1 MFRSN
6 APRLRFWPALKKGF
20 LSDSSQNQIREVLV
34 ETARGHVASA
44 KRKKLAGI
52 RVSPGGY
59 FAAAALLTFA
69 SLLCLRTH
77 HDLIALMLTAGTWT
91 IIPLLVLTNRLSFD
105 GHTIV
110 RTGLVARLIRL
121 VRGRLQ
127 SLGVDDVERVEVA
140 TLRTLRRGGKVRY
153 RYRVEIA
160 GKGLAFVLAS
170 GGQEFR
176 QMVRVLLP
184 RISDHKLDAR
194 ARELRDHLGDAKVV
208 RREAAKL
215 GIASTS
221 VLEETSAAKRADR
234 YRAALS
240 TSPATNL
247 PANETKPEDAE
258 RANSLRK
265 SANDLRISG
274 FLQQSAEA
282 FRRAL
287 LISPRSP
294 WLIYEYARL
303 LKSQASAFGDAR
315 LLGRACAALRLAATR
330 GPTDA
335 LLLARVGECFLE
347 YGDPSRASKLF
358 RRTLEIDEEAYRAQ
372 LGLAE
377 VALSDGKLAH
387 VIHHYNDAA
396 RIAPDKA
403 TATLARREADYY
415 SRLNNDE
422 DYLAAELRRMNW
434 LEGANRIQRLTARV
448 SFAALLVALVGS
460 SIDQVVAGLGWAL
473 ASSSIIAWSGS
484 LVIRKLLAPRGRA
497 ETSDA

>member
-1 MFRSN
+1 M
-6 APRLRFWPALKKGF
+6 KKSV

-44 KRKKLAGI
+44 KGRKLAGI

-59 FAAAALLTFA
+59 FAVAALLTFA

-77 HDLIALMLTAGTWT
+77 RDVVALVLIAGTWT

-105 GHTIV
+105 GHTIA
-110 RTGLVARLIRL
+110 RTGLAAMLLRLARGGSKSL
-121 VRGRLQ
+121 VI
-127 SLGVDDVERVEVA
+127 DDVERVEVA

-160 GKGLAFVLAS
+160 GKGLSFVLAS
-170 GGQEFR
+170 GGHEFR

-194 ARELRDHLGDAKVV
+194 ARELRDHLGQVKVV

-221 VLEETSAAKRADR
+221 VLEETSDTKRADK
-234 YRAALS
+234 YRAAL
-240 TSPATNL
+240 T
-247 PANETKPEDAE
+247 ANDASEADAE
-258 RANSLRK
+258 RGSLLRK
-265 SANDLRISG
+265 SANDLRILG

-347 YGDPSRASKLF
+347 YGDPSRAAKLF

-387 VIHHYNDAA
+387 VIHHYNEAA
-396 RIAPDKA
+396 RLAPDKA

-434 LEGANRIQRLTARV
+434 LEGANRIQHLTARV
-448 SFAALLVALVGS
+448 SFAALLIALVGS

-484 LVIRKLLAPRGRA
+484 LVIRKLLAGRGRA

>member
-1 MFRSN
+1 M
-6 APRLRFWPALKKGF
+6 PRALELTAYEENL

-34 ETARGHVASA
+34 ETARGHVAA
-44 KRKKLAGI
+44 PKRKKLAGI

-59 FAAAALLTFA
+59 FATAALLTFA

-77 HDLIALMLTAGTWT
+77 RDLLALILIAGTWT
-91 IIPLLVLTNRLSFD
+91 IIPFLILTNRLSFD
-105 GHTIV
+105 GHTV
-110 RTGLVARLIRL
+110 SRTGLAAMLIRL
-121 VRGRLQ
+121 VRRRSQ
-127 SLGVDDVERVEVA
+127 SLAVEDIERVEVA

-160 GKGLAFVLAS
+160 GKGWAFVLAS

-194 ARELRDHLGDAKVV
+194 ARELRDYLGDVKAV

-221 VLEETSAAKRADR
+221 VLEETSEAKRVDR

-240 TSPATNL
+240 TSLATNL
-247 PANETKPEDAE
+247 PANEASHEDAE
-258 RANSLRK
+258 RASLLRK
-265 SANDLRISG
+265 SANDLRMSG

-294 WLIYEYARL
+294 WLIYEYARM

-335 LLLARVGECFLE
+335 VLLSRVGECFLE
-347 YGDPSRASKLF
+347 YGDPLRASKLF
-358 RRTLEIDEEAYRAQ
+358 RRTLELDEEAYRAQ

-387 VIHHYNDAA
+387 VIHHYSEAA
-396 RIAPDKA
+396 RVAPDKA

-434 LEGANRIQRLTARV
+434 LEGANRIQHLTARA

-460 SIDQVVAGLGWAL
+460 SIDQVVAGLGWAF
-473 ASSSIIAWSGS
+473 ASSSIVAWSGS
-484 LVIRKLLAPRGRA
+484 LVTRKLLAARGRA

>member
-1 MFRSN
+1 M
-6 APRLRFWPALKKGF
+6 PRALAYEGKV

-34 ETARGHVASA
+34 ETARGHVAA
-44 KRKKLAGI
+44 PKPKKLAGI

-59 FAAAALLTFA
+59 FATAALLTFA
-69 SLLCLRTH
+69 ALLCLRTH
-77 HDLIALMLTAGTWT
+77 RDLLALILIAGTWT
-91 IIPLLVLTNRLSFD
+91 IIPFLVLTNRLSFD
-105 GHTIV
+105 GHTV
-110 RTGLVARLIRL
+110 SRTGLAAMLIRL
-121 VRGRLQ
+121 VRRRSQ
-127 SLGVDDVERVEVA
+127 SMAVEDIERVEVA

-160 GKGLAFVLAS
+160 GKGWAFVLAS

-194 ARELRDHLGDAKVV
+194 ARELRDHLGDVKAV

-215 GIASTS
+215 GIAPTS
-221 VLEETSAAKRADR
+221 VLEETSEAKRADR
-234 YRAALS
+234 YRAVLS
-240 TSPATNL
+240 NSVAANL
-247 PANETKPEDAE
+247 PANEASPENAE
-258 RANSLRK
+258 RASLLRK
-265 SANDLRISG
+265 SANDLRMSG

-294 WLIYEYARL
+294 WLIYEYARM

-335 LLLARVGECFLE
+335 VLLSRVGECFLE
-347 YGDPSRASKLF
+347 YGDPLRASKLF

-387 VIHHYNDAA
+387 VIHHYSEAA
-396 RIAPDKA
+396 RVAPDKA
-403 TATLARREADYY
+403 TGALARREADYY

-448 SFAALLVALVGS
+448 SFAALLIAVIGS
-460 SIDQVVAGLGWAL
+460 SIDQVVAGLAWAL

-484 LVIRKLLAPRGRA
+484 LVTRKLLAARGRA

>member
-1 MFRSN
+1 M
-6 APRLRFWPALKKGF
+6 KKSI
-20 LSDSSQNQIREVLV
+20 LSDTSQNQIREVLA
-34 ETARGHVASA
+34 ETARGQVASA
-44 KRKKLAGI
+44 KGRKLAGI

-77 HDLIALMLTAGTWT
+77 RDLVALGLIAGTWT
-91 IIPLLVLTNRLSFD
+91 IIPLLVLTNRLIFD
-105 GHTIV
+105 GQTIA
-110 RTGLVARLIRL
+110 RTGLAAMLMRL
-121 VRGRLQ
+121 VRRRSQ
-127 SLGVDDVERVEVA
+127 SLAVDDVERVEVA

-160 GKGLAFVLAS
+160 GRGLSFVLAS
-170 GGQEFR
+170 GGREFR

-194 ARELRDHLGDAKVV
+194 ARELRDHLGEVKVV

-221 VLEETSAAKRADR
+221 VLEETSEAKRADK

-240 TSPATNL
+240 
-247 PANETKPEDAE
+247 ANEGSGEDGE
-258 RANSLRK
+258 RGSLLRK
-265 SANDLRISG
+265 SANDLRILG

-315 LLGRACAALRLAATR
+315 LLGRACAALRLAARR

-347 YGDPSRASKLF
+347 YGDPSRAARLF

-377 VALSDGKLAH
+377 VALNDGKLAH
-387 VIHHYNDAA
+387 VIHHYNEAA
-396 RIAPDKA
+396 RLAPDKA
-403 TATLARREADYY
+403 TTTLARREADYY

-434 LEGANRIQRLTARV
+434 LEGANRIQYLTARV
-448 SFAALLVALVGS
+448 SFAALLIALVGS

-484 LVIRKLLAPRGRA
+484 LVIRKLLAGRGRA